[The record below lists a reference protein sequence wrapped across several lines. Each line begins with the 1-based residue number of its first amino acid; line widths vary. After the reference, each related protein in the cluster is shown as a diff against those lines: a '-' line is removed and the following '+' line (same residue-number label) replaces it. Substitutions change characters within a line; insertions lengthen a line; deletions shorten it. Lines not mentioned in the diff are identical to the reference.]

1 MLVVRMQRYVTL
13 LEHLGSKQRLLELS
27 LLRRLLLLL
36 QKLVEVR
43 TIQSKALY
51 EQVVLLRV
59 LIPTILIGSIGLA
72 IPVVAPLLT
81 KELVLVQ
88 EMGIQ

>member
-81 KELVLVQ
+81 KEPVLVQ